1 MGQLHEIQTDVD
13 LIRISIRLICWWS
26 SSFSVYLSL
35 LTVYASCQQWF
46 FMWVR
51 SLLKWPCSF
60 AYPRCAWIF
69 IIVFTHFNWLLFR
82 WSVYWKFRR
91 TYWRSSV
98 RALWLSA
105 RRRSWWSQRMTV
117 MLRRKV
123 GCYTARQGTCYRV

>member
-13 LIRISIRLICWWS
+13 LIRISIRRTNMLMEFFLQCV
-26 SSFSVYLSL
+26 SVFIDCLCLL
-35 LTVYASCQQWF
+35 LTMI

-91 TYWRSSV
+91 MYWRSSV

-123 GCYTARQGTCYRV
+123 GCEHP